1 MTNKVIF
8 KIKISATYKIQ
19 WCFVGKDSK
28 ETIIQFHNKNQ
39 EEYLL
44 SSSLIDKNSSI
55 EFAEDLFT
63 KPQDFKLY
71 EIELFGKEYNVITE
85 VLFALII
92 YEFKERI
99 EKEFIIEKK
108 KQLLKFQL
116 II

>member
-28 ETIIQFHNKNQ
+28 ETIIQLNNKNQ

-44 SSSLIDKNSSI
+44 STSLIDNKSSI
-55 EFAEDLFT
+55 KFGDDLFT
-63 KPQDFKLY
+63 NPQDFKLH
-71 EIELFGKEYNVITE
+71 EIELFGKEYTVIAE

-92 YEFKERI
+92 ND
-99 EKEFIIEKK
+99 
-108 KQLLKFQL
+108 LKNK
-116 II
+116 